1 MAAMIRC
8 VSIVAALLLV
18 NVAAKTNKDKVRAQI
33 HREWGHVIW
42 GDHIGHDD
50 YLRGIAAVVGD
61 FICEGACGFTTRY
74 LEDLV
79 DRQVEAFTSAATWKQ
94 VGQNFIR
101 QLARNP
107 GVVRD
112 ILAGN
117 AMVKATVGIASYNHW
132 TDECR
137 FCKPCTWCTPR
148 FNCND
153 CGTYRVSRPNTHQ
166 PYFGFTVRSQTKEY
180 QFSITNGCHK
190 DVSVAIRYLPTG
202 GSWESKCWYQIRPG
216 KTITPASGPKLRTT
230 NALWYY
236 YAEANGGS
244 YTWQGTDTTRTCAG
258 RSLRMRK
265 ATSYSGNK
273 LTLRLTCGNFRTRK
287 APSNM
292 TDIDVKAEVSDQ
304 HFCELANHD
313 ASDGQPPDAGALM
326 NFSHDWE
333 EAQDQGCEAP
343 AELAIS
349 EKGIT
354 VGPADFLDPMLPV
367 EKEGDNQSTDEL
379 VDPVCGEACQAIE
392 EAYNELA
399 KKLQAIH
406 GRRLG
411 GLVV

>member
-1 MAAMIRC
+1 
-8 VSIVAALLLV
+8 
-18 NVAAKTNKDKVRAQI
+18 
-33 HREWGHVIW
+33 
-42 GDHIGHDD
+42 
-50 YLRGIAAVVGD
+50 
-61 FICEGACGFTTRY
+61 
-74 LEDLV
+74 
-79 DRQVEAFTSAATWKQ
+79 
-94 VGQNFIR
+94 
-101 QLARNP
+101 
-107 GVVRD
+107 
-112 ILAGN
+112 
-117 AMVKATVGIASYNHW
+117 
-132 TDECR
+132 
-137 FCKPCTWCTPR
+137 
-148 FNCND
+148 
-153 CGTYRVSRPNTHQ
+153 
-166 PYFGFTVRSQTKEY
+166 
-180 QFSITNGCHK
+180 
-190 DVSVAIRYLPTG
+190 
-202 GSWESKCWYQIRPG
+202 
-216 KTITPASGPKLRTT
+216 
-230 NALWYY
+230 
-236 YAEANGGS
+236 
-244 YTWQGTDTTRTCAG
+244 
-258 RSLRMRK
+258 MRK